1 MWFVLTSLPAA
12 EFLCCGMDRFS
23 EYRRSFEECLRE
35 AKKAPYELDRA
46 RWLKLAQQ
54 FMALL
59 PTEATSAEAAFTA
72 EEEAKSTGQIDS
84 ASSH

>member
-1 MWFVLTSLPAA
+1 
-12 EFLCCGMDRFS
+12 MDRFS
-23 EYRRSFEECLRE
+23 EYRRAVDECLRE
-35 AKKAPYELDRA
+35 AKMAPYELDRA

-59 PTEATSAEAAFTA
+59 PNEATSAEAAFTA
-72 EEEAKSTGQIDS
+72 EEEAKGTGQEDS